1 MFPLS
6 APVQTLHTQLSLQTK
21 EQFEP
26 LKSLQMMFQKKKK
39 KSIGFNKYTHWIDVI
54 AVSFIS
60 SSLFFTFTFFMS
72 TINTV
77 KAPEHLYTKY
87 TLQT

>member
-39 KSIGFNKYTHWIDVI
+39 KASD
-54 AVSFIS
+54 
-60 SSLFFTFTFFMS
+60 L
-72 TINTV
+72 INT
-77 KAPEHLYTKY
+77 LTGS
-87 TLQT
+87 T